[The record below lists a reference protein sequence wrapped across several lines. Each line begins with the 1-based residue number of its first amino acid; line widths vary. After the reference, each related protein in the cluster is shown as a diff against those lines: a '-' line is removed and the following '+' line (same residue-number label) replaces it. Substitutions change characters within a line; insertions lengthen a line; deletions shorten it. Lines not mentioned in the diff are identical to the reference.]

1 MVEFMKVKSAVDAG
15 DDRHDD
21 RHGELVTEWIASAIK
36 GITEMHQNEQAR
48 QQVAARLF

>member
-21 RHGELVTEWIASAIK
+21 RHDQLVTEWIASAIE